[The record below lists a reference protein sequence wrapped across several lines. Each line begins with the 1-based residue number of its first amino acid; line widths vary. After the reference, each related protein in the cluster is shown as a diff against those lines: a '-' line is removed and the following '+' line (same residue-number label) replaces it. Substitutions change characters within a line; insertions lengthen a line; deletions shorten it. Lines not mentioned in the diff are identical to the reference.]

1 VQRSLAMKIATWN
14 VNSVRARQER
24 LLNWLKNHQP
34 DALCL
39 QELKCVEK
47 DFPTEA
53 VREAGYHA
61 ALYGQ
66 KTYNGVAILAKTEP
80 KDVVQGIADEV
91 EDPQARVIAATVNGV
106 RVVSVYAPNGQ
117 TVDSPAYV
125 YKLEWYSRLRR
136 YLDARHKP
144 DEPMVLCGDW
154 NVAPEDIDVWDPKLW
169 EGQTLFTL
177 KERDA
182 LQRLGAFGLTDT
194 FRKLHPSEQKFSWW
208 DYRMLG
214 FPKNQG
220 LRIDHIYATAP
231 VVERLVKAEVDR
243 EERKGK
249 QPSDHAPVWIEL
261 KD

>member
-1 VQRSLAMKIATWN
+1 MKIATWN

-24 LLNWLKNHQP
+24 LLNWLKTRQP
-34 DALCL
+34 DVLCL
-39 QELKCVEK
+39 QELKGLEK

-61 ALYGQ
+61 AVYGQ

-80 KDVVQGIADEV
+80 KDVVQGIPDGV

-106 RVVSVYAPNGQ
+106 RVMSVYAPNGQ
-117 TVDSPAYV
+117 AVDSPAYE

-136 YLDARHKP
+136 YLDTRHKP
-144 DEPMVLCGDW
+144 DEPMVLGGDW
-154 NVAPEDIDVWDPKLW
+154 NVAPEDIDTWDPKLW
-169 EGQTLFTL
+169 EGQTLFSL

-182 LQRLGAFGLTDT
+182 LQRLCAFGLADT
-194 FRKLHPSEQKFSWW
+194 FRKLHPDVQKFSWW
-208 DYRMLG
+208 DYRMLA

-220 LRIDHIYATAP
+220 LRIDHILATAP
-231 VVERLVKAEVDR
+231 VVQRLKQADVDR

-249 QPSDHAPVWIEL
+249 QPSDHAPYWIEIQ
-261 KD
+261 D